1 MRLALFLVSFIAASS
16 VIAAFSV
23 ALEHPA
29 FASEEVLLGPVV
41 VGGAGCKGLAEAK
54 FENSVIFIK
63 LPEFKVEL
71 DAGAEATLVHAP
83 CTLSLPVTVPA
94 GKRLTITHQ
103 RIETQLDLPIG
114 AAVNVKVE
122 TFFPGTPG
130 AHLRPRIQATSVPLH
145 TSRYID
151 GQTRVQTRCGSS
163 ENLRANLALV
173 MDAKPFKGVAKVS
186 ASQLILTTELQ
197 DCEKD

>member
-1 MRLALFLVSFIAASS
+1 MRVATQLLPVILKLAVAFT
-16 VIAAFSV
+16 VIASQ
-23 ALEHPA
+23 A
-29 FASEEVLLGPVV
+29 FAAEELQLGPVV

-54 FENSVIFIK
+54 LENSVITLK

-71 DAGAEATLVHAP
+71 DAGAEASLVHAP
-83 CTLSLPVTVPA
+83 CTLSMPVTVPR

-145 TSRYID
+145 TARYID
-151 GQTRVQTRCGSS
+151 GQTRVQTRCGSG